1 MATTSG
7 SSASVNS
14 SAMAMRVIV
23 AGAPSKRAAMANA
36 PNTTVATTAIV
47 VTSSSMRSSR
57 WSRRAGVPIG
67 SSPPS
72 APAMAG
78 TVRAVAEDTTDHRR
92 HVRVNIATA
101 SVLGVMLAVVLALL
115 ARSVFVSARTPI
127 LWTLGGLVLT
137 IVLLPLVE
145 WLSRWIPRLI
155 AAILVL
161 LLLAATYL
169 VVGYRF
175 VDDLSTEVTR
185 LQTELP
191 EAAADLEQDNQVL
204 QDFRLSERV
213 DEFVQQLPNQ
223 TIGPAD
229 AASTAVTYVVAG
241 TLTLFLLLY
250 VPRMIDAGFAQVRD
264 ERRRRELR
272 RFVLVALRTTR
283 RYVLGSLA
291 TMLVIGLI
299 VYLICRL
306 FELPAP
312 TPLAVVAGLLGALPY
327 FGVALGAMPVL
338 LLSAGLN
345 GWEQTVV
352 VTVVVVV
359 LQVGQVQVLKR
370 LIQPRSLYVGPAVM
384 AIVGLLGFDLYGL
397 GGLLF
402 GTAIGVFLIAL
413 GDASADTAVFGGSP
427 TRIVSPEGEPVA

>member
-1 MATTSG
+1 
-7 SSASVNS
+7 
-14 SAMAMRVIV
+14 
-23 AGAPSKRAAMANA
+23 
-36 PNTTVATTAIV
+36 
-47 VTSSSMRSSR
+47 
-57 WSRRAGVPIG
+57 
-67 SSPPS
+67 
-72 APAMAG
+72 MAG
-78 TVRAVAEDTTDHRR
+78 TVGAVADDTTDHRR
-92 HVRVNIATA
+92 HVRVSIATA

-115 ARSVFVSARTPI
+115 VRNVFVSARTPI

-137 IVLLPLVE
+137 IILLPVVE
-145 WLSRWIPRLI
+145 WLSRWIPRVI

-161 LLLAATYL
+161 LLLAGTYL

-191 EAAADLEQDNQVL
+191 DAAADLEQDSQLL

-213 DEFVQQLPNQ
+213 DEFVQQLPDQ

-250 VPRMIDAGFAQVRD
+250 VPRMIDAGFSQIRD

-272 RFVLVALRTTR
+272 RFVLVALANTR

-299 VYLICRL
+299 VYLMCRL
-306 FELPAP
+306 FDLPAP
-312 TPLAVVAGLLGALPY
+312 TPLAVVAGLLSALPY
-327 FGVALGAMPVL
+327 FGVALGALPVL

-352 VTVVVVV
+352 VTVVIVV

-370 LIQPRSLYVGPAVM
+370 VIQPRSLYIGPAVM
-384 AIVGLLGFDLYGL
+384 AIVGLIGFDLYGL

-402 GTAIGVFLIAL
+402 GAAIGVFLIAL
-413 GDASADTAVFGGSP
+413 GDASAGTALFGGSP
-427 TRIVSPEGEPVA
+427 ARIVSHEGEPVP